1 MKSLFAEHGPLIQSK
16 RSATFFMSLHVVDK
30 KKIIKEGPIHHLCRA
45 MYALIAGA
53 LVKNVLVATKSWKQS
68 LPALH
73 MLQVVEEQAEIH
85 RL

>member
-1 MKSLFAEHGPLIQSK
+1 MKRVFAGHGPLIRSK
-16 RSATFFMSLHVVDK
+16 GSVTFLKSLHVVDK
-30 KKIIKEGPIHHLCRA
+30 RKITKEDPINHLCRA